1 MEKLDVFLFVILII
15 STLVFIGALFVEFTD
30 FKGVEVP
37 LSQVF
42 FFGSD
47 EIAPPDRIKEDQ
59 IHVYEDRVVIE
70 IKNAKW
76 AGFAPTKSMVPFF
89 DEGSNALQIV
99 PESPEQIEVGDI
111 ISYESR
117 RVDLQGVVII
127 HRVIEKHKDEQGDYF
142 VVKGENNSQPDP
154 EKVRFNQIRRV
165 LVGVIY

>member
-1 MEKLDVFLFVILII
+1 MEKLDVFLFFILII

-142 VVKGENNSQPDP
+142 VVKGDNNSQPDP

>member
-1 MEKLDVFLFVILII
+1 
-15 STLVFIGALFVEFTD
+15 
-30 FKGVEVP
+30 
-37 LSQVF
+37 
-42 FFGSD
+42 
-47 EIAPPDRIKEDQ
+47 
-59 IHVYEDRVVIE
+59 
-70 IKNAKW
+70 
-76 AGFAPTKSMVPFF
+76 MVPFF

-142 VVKGENNSQPDP
+142 VVKGDNNSQPDP